1 MKRKVVHLVYSL
13 GFGGLEQVIVN
24 LINNST
30 EYNVQH
36 YVITLTGDHDLYE
49 MIEPEAPIY
58 NLRKR
63 PGKDFGTHWK
73 LYNLLR
79 QINSDVIHTY
89 NFGTIEYHAVAKLAG
104 IKRRIH
110 CEHGRGGDDPD
121 GMNFWHNLVRRFSIL
136 FIHHFIVVSPDLM
149 AWGKKVLRLK
159 NDKLKIILN
168 GVDLNRYFPSNEKNA
183 DYTICTVGRAS
194 PVKNQKLLI
203 EVFHLLTQ
211 RYPDFINCKLVIVG
225 DGPIFNDLKAQ
236 IIRLKMESQIQ
247 LLGYRKEIADIMRK
261 SHLFVLS
268 SVYEAM
274 PMTILEAMAC
284 QIPVIAT
291 NVGGV
296 GHMISEK
303 EAWLVE
309 SNNAEQLAITIINAY
324 SNEKLSRKKA
334 LKGRKLVSEKY
345 SIEKMVSK
353 YMFLYGCNLSKVDK
367 Y

>member
-30 EYNVQH
+30 QYNVQH
-36 YVITLTGDHDLYE
+36 HVITLIGNHDLYD
-49 MIEPEAPIY
+49 MIEPDVQIY
-58 NLRKR
+58 NLKKK
-63 PGKDFGTHWK
+63 PGKDLGIHWK
-73 LYNLLR
+73 LYILLR
-79 QINSDVIHTY
+79 QIDTDVIHTY
-89 NFGTIEYHAVAKLAG
+89 NFGTIEYHAVAALAG
-104 IKRRIH
+104 VKRRIH

-121 GMNFWHNLVRRFSIL
+121 GMNFWHNVVRRFSIL

-149 AWGKKVLRLK
+149 EWGKKILKLK
-159 NDKLKIILN
+159 NDKLKLVLN
-168 GVDLNRYFPSNEKNA
+168 GVDLDKYFPSKEKNEG
-183 DYTICTVGRAS
+183 YTICTVGRAS

-203 EVFHLLTQ
+203 DVFYLLNQ
-211 RYPDFINCKLVIVG
+211 RYSEFISCKLVIVG
-225 DGPIFNDLKAQ
+225 DGPIFNELKAQ
-236 IIRLKMESQIQ
+236 IARLNMENQIL

-261 SHLFVLS
+261 SNLFVLS

-296 GHMISEK
+296 RHMISEN

-309 SNNAEQLAITIINAY
+309 SNNVEQLAKTIFNAY
-324 SNEKLSRKKA
+324 SNEKLSHEKA
-334 LKGRKLVSEKY
+334 SNGRELVSDKY
-345 SIEKMVSK
+345 SLEKMVSD
-353 YMFLYGCNLSKVDK
+353 YMFLYDCNVTVVDSI
-367 Y
+367 